1 MGSTSRRISVH
12 VYEARL
18 DRARNDSG
26 VKRCVLSAAYSSH
39 QPAGTLLW
47 RNADFPNSDTQLP
60 TRGRRDAPRTLSGK
74 LVVDRACNESS
85 TSSGVFKFSMPLA
98 KSLRAAF
105 RSAEGVTTLL
115 VTKPTFIECS
125 RELYAREL

>member
-18 DRARNDSG
+18 DRARNNSG
-26 VKRCVLSAAYSSH
+26 LKCCVLNAAYSSH

-47 RNADFPNSDTQLP
+47 RNVDFPNSDTQLP

-74 LVVDRACNESS
+74 LVVDRACNASS
-85 TSSGVFKFSMPLA
+85 TASGVFKSSMPLA

-105 RSAEGVTTLL
+105 RSAERVTTVLG
-115 VTKPTFIECS
+115 TKRTFMERS
-125 RELYAREL
+125 RS